1 MPVRT
6 ELLAAGRRNDATT
19 VTVYTCP
26 EGKTAIVKSVTLVNV
41 STTATAEFVIGMDAG
56 TFDKTLWFEQT
67 LAARQR
73 VRFEEWCVLP
83 PGAEITV
90 RGATTAGVNY
100 WISGTELL
108 GVSS

>member
-1 MPVRT
+1 MAIRT
-6 ELLAAGRRNDATT
+6 ELLAAGRRTDATT
-19 VTVYTCP
+19 VTVYTTP
-26 EGKTAIVKSVTLVNV
+26 DGKTTILKSVTLFNV

-56 TFDKTLWFEQT
+56 SFDKTVWFEQT

-73 VRFEEWCVLP
+73 VRIEEWCVMP
-83 PGAEITV
+83 PGVELSV
-90 RGATTAGVNY
+90 RGATTAGINY